1 MKVKKA
7 FKDLNLKNSFLFA
20 ATMADPETC
29 RLVLEILLGIP
40 ISKVNVHTE
49 HTILFSSDLKSV
61 RLDVYA
67 SDELEVM
74 YDLEMQDENEGN
86 LPKRSRS
93 YQGQMD
99 VSFLPPGGDY
109 NKLPP
114 SYVIFI
120 CTFDPFGKDLYKY
133 TFEEMCKEIPF
144 VLGSETKK
152 IFLNTKGENA
162 ADVPEELVH
171 FLRYVENTTDNYVAE
186 VNDGAVSRI
195 HGRVKDVK
203 ANSEMEARYMTVEE
217 LIERRGRQE
226 REEGLQQ
233 GLQQG
238 EDGMVELISYML
250 RDGLSD
256 QISNLTTDKNFL
268 NSMYEKYNLR

>member
-7 FKDLNLKNSFLFA
+7 FKDLDLKNSFLFA
-20 ATMADPETC
+20 ATMTDPEVC
-29 RLVLEILLGIP
+29 RLVLEIILEIP
-40 ISKVNVHTE
+40 VPKVNVHTE
-49 HTILFSSDLKSV
+49 HTILFSSDLRSV

-67 SDELEVM
+67 YDELQVM
-74 YDLEMQDENEGN
+74 YNLEMQDENEGN

-99 VSFLPPGGDY
+99 VSFLPPGSDF

-120 CTFDPFGKDLYKY
+120 CTFDPFGREMYKY
-133 TFEEMCKEIPF
+133 TFEEVCRESPF

-152 IFLNTKGENA
+152 IFLNTKGTNDT
-162 ADVPEELVH
+162 DVLEELVH
-171 FLRYVENTTDNYVAE
+171 FLKYVENTTDKYVAE
-186 VNDGAVSRI
+186 INDQAVSNI
-195 HGRVKDVK
+195 HNKVKAVK

-217 LIERRGRQE
+217 LIERRGRQA
-226 REEGLQQ
+226 REEGLEE
-233 GLQQG
+233 G
-238 EDGMVELISYML
+238 EAGMVALIRYMV

-256 QISNLTTDKNFL
+256 QIPTLTTDKSFL
-268 NSMYEKYNLR
+268 NSMYKKYNLR